1 MFEQI
6 CTFESL
12 LAAYGK
18 ARLDNRYKQSVCAF
32 SFALE
37 QNIFRLRWELQTD
50 HYVPRP
56 YTYFTLH
63 EPKIR
68 KIAAPDFRDR
78 VIQHA
83 LVAVIQPLFEKQF
96 ILDSYACR
104 KDKGTHFAVRRV
116 KKFLMAAR
124 SKHGKQVPM
133 YVLQCDIRK
142 FFQSISWNTLL
153 TIIGKTITCPKT
165 SALICTIVTTH
176 TPLPAHTA
184 ISPQLSLFSANTHAD
199 DASISVAAR
208 TGVPIGNLTSQ
219 LFANIYLNELDHFI
233 KDSLRVHW
241 YARYMDDFLILHHDR
256 TYLATLRDTI
266 REYLRTELQLS
277 LHPKKLTIKNT
288 STGVPFVGYRIFYDH
303 VLVRGNTLRRIE
315 RTYRARVRQVKH
327 GHVSA
332 QKLAETKAS
341 IIGHL
346 KHANTYGLT
355 KSLLKKRVL

>member
-12 LAAYGK
+12 LSAYDK
-18 ARLDNRYKQSVCAF
+18 ARLDNRYKKAVCAF

-37 QNIFRLRWELQTD
+37 QNVLRLLWELKTD
-50 HYVPRP
+50 HYTPRP

-78 VIQHA
+78 VVQHA

-116 KKFLMAAR
+116 KKFLMGAR
-124 SKHGKQVPM
+124 SKNGTQSPM
-133 YVLQCDIRK
+133 YVLQCDINK
-142 FFQSISWNTLL
+142 FFQSISWDTLL
-153 TIIGKTITCPKT
+153 TIIRKTIPCPKT
-165 SALICTIVTTH
+165 FALIRTIVTTH
-176 TPLPAHTA
+176 NPLPTQTT
-184 ISPQLSLFSANTHAD
+184 IPPQLSLFSENTGTEET
-199 DASISVAAR
+199 SISVTAR

-233 KDSLRVHW
+233 KDRLRVHW
-241 YARYMDDFLILHHDR
+241 YARYMDDFFILHHDR
-256 TYLATLRDTI
+256 TYLAKLRDMI
-266 REYLRTELQLS
+266 REYLHTELQLS

-315 RTYRARVRQVKH
+315 RNYRARVRQVKH
-327 GHVSA
+327 GHVSE
-332 QKLAETKAS
+332 QKLTETKAS

-346 KHANTYGLT
+346 KHADTYGLT
-355 KSLLKKRVL
+355 KSLLKK